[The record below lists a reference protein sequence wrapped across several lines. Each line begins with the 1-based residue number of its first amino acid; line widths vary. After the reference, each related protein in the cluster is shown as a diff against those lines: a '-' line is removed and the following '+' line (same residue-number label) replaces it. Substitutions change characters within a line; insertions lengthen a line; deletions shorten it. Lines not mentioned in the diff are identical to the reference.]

1 MAIVDVFDAVLQGDI
16 NMFKKYYDGNPNCL
30 DKYNGLNLLQSVICK
45 GGNYKER
52 LDIISFLLNEGI
64 DVNYLDSNNKQNALH
79 YLFYNTQFGDGVL
92 DGKYV
97 LAVTKMLL
105 DKGLNVNARD
115 KYGAI
120 SLYYLLVGRLEN
132 NDVKSILQLLLDKE
146 VDYLGKDNY
155 GNSCL
160 DYAKERSKR
169 DEIVKLLEERK

>member
-1 MAIVDVFDAVLQGDI
+1 
-16 NMFKKYYDGNPNCL
+16 
-30 DKYNGLNLLQSVICK
+30 
-45 GGNYKER
+45 
-52 LDIISFLLNEGI
+52 
-64 DVNYLDSNNKQNALH
+64 
-79 YLFYNTQFGDGVL
+79 
-92 DGKYV
+92 
-97 LAVTKMLL
+97 MLL